1 MINIIDFG
9 KDHWSLL
16 AYVETRCVDYK
27 GILDKKHLRIKNE
40 IDKSGSDYYFSQT
53 EWKPEYGTR
62 LFGYFKEDGTKD
74 KHRQLKNHD
83 DLDCLE
89 DLEDAGLIENI
100 GTGLHPAVKLR
111 KLGIAV
117 TSQLRE
123 HKTNGGTFATFIP
136 VI

>member
-9 KDHWSLL
+9 KDHWSLF

-40 IDKSGSDYYFSQT
+40 IDKSGSDYYFSQA

-74 KHRQLKNHD
+74 KYRQLENHD

-117 TSQLRE
+117 ASQLRE
-123 HKTNGGTFATFIP
+123 HKTNGGMFATFIP
-136 VI
+136 II